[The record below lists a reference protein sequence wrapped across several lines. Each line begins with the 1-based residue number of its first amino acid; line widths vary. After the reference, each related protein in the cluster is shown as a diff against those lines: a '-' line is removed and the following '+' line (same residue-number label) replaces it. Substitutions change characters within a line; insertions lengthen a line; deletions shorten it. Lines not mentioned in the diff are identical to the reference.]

1 VTDVTLDSVNKIAI
15 KYSLEKV
22 TESTVR
28 SVFGLNKEE
37 SSQKFFP
44 NLKLEEALK
53 LMDEFEDLKLET
65 LKERGGNIY
74 PNTESILKELSK
86 EYELF
91 IVSNTARNEYIESF
105 ITQLDYEKYFKDY
118 VAASLLGVSKGDA
131 IKKVVET
138 NNLERAVYVGDTKK
152 DLEAASLAGIP
163 FIQARYGFGE
173 ELQTEYYIN
182 DIVELP
188 NVVENIK
195 FIK

>member
-1 VTDVTLDSVNKIAI
+1 MTDVTLDSVNKIAI